1 MEENLITHEKLLLQF
16 KFEMNHDGNDGWTK
30 EHYKMM
36 YEKKLKEIEAIGHTV
51 EPTENN
57 K

>member
-1 MEENLITHEKLLLQF
+1 MEENLVTPEKLLLQF